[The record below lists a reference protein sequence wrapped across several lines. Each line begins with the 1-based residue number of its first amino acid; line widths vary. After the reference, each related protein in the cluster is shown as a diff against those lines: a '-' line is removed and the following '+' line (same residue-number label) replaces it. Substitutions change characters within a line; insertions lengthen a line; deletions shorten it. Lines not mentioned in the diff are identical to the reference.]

1 MRAGRG
7 QEVPAQEDIGEETT
21 APDMTMKAQEAGEE
35 EITALKTMAAEDIL
49 AMIDEETAQGP

>member
-1 MRAGRG
+1 MIAGRG

-35 EITALKTMAAEDIL
+35 EITALKKMAAEDTL
-49 AMIDEETAQGP
+49 AMTDDKTAQGP